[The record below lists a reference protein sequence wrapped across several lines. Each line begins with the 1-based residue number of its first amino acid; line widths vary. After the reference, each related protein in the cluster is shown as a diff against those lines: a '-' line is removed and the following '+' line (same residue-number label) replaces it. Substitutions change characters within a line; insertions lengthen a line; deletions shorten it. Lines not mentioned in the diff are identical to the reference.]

1 NLRRKGH
8 CSFGGRPRTFLEYHS
23 LKILHLPAIPPS
35 PHRRSA
41 ATRHQN
47 MADEDLSWDF
57 NSTGDGSV
65 SLDGQ
70 DIVLSEHLHKLC
82 DGVTRRSITEDTTLV
97 PLYDFQAPDVDNV
110 LLENLT
116 GVCRYSIQCQ
126 LLLDGDHGMEPFPPT
141 ASLTKHGFHLRL
153 TFNKLLFAP
162 VIRFVCNFVILD
174 KDDPTR
180 AEVLPVALEWHFN
193 DYNGPDSG
201 IRDYRHSPD
210 GVISFTAGPATVEGI
225 NIAEGNADL
234 GQDAWEVIKLLR
246 SFVSKEERHEVKIKL
261 NMGSAKAPVIAE
273 MEKIF
278 ARLPGG
284 KSSQL
289 PSIGQTE
296 YAAWGSHPNQ
306 VHSQYGGMLRPAKL
320 LSGNAKHPMVSL
332 ECGDTFS
339 TVKEAGVQL
348 AYAAT
353 AAHFEAVEAVKL
365 WASVPHRAKLFSVGY
380 FPVIGVNFRDFP
392 RLGSIKDKIT
402 FRLPNQMTAEF
413 RFQATEAPVERGLGA
428 LHVDYHGAQRD
439 ECRESQG
446 CKFVD
451 ALSQTATN
459 SSGSRHSELSP
470 DFANVWAVLV
480 DNVSGLPP
488 HDAFFQITSEPPSFF
503 SNEQTPYLDIEIK
516 PEMISATFAAQLD
529 TIAELQRGKN
539 ARWHGVLLNQIHDV
553 LDSVDLTQARD
564 AGAVIPPHER
574 AHADRWL
581 RGFVRWNAEQL
592 AVIDGVKKAKGGVI
606 IVMGPAG
613 TGKTL
618 LQQALA
624 VYFYMLGFHILA
636 LAPANSNAD
645 HLATELKNMVD
656 RDARKVNPHARIG
669 TDFCFHRLWPGSRD
683 QRRDGGSHDNDEGGN
698 ARPHLGSLQE
708 LLNGLQEYESQKG
721 TVREHGVVHAVIGA
735 AAAEELVLSV
745 RLRNDNGVSVGDV
758 LNPWDL
764 LRDFLRQYKI
774 PDIRL
779 SLLAKS
785 NVKVLDKY
793 RFAYR
798 ACKGHIVGL
807 NRFMITTTTTAR
819 SSDMTQNW
827 YEPKST
833 YGVPRVGVI
842 VFVDEAAKD
851 LESQCWAGVV
861 CDKWAASVSG
871 LVMFGDDKQLRP
883 TNTCSRGTV
892 TFNAFNDRLNIDLP
906 SRLVREGFPVYHLL
920 EQRRMHRAI
929 SAFPNRHVYNNKL
942 RDGPGTDAGLDEK
955 LPGLKQVLINIQA
968 DHGIRDQSERKAY
981 KYAANDAMA
990 RLHWVEVQH
999 GERVRNPATQSI
1011 CVHEHVDVFFAKIYP
1026 SLRDYFRRSGK
1037 KLSDNVMVICAYG
1050 FALHQY
1056 HDRIRHL
1063 LRNSEYQP
1071 SDMPRVITVDGSQGN
1086 EAPIVIFDGSLQ
1098 RGDERNIGF
1107 MSDLGRVNVA
1117 ITRAKDVLWII
1128 GGSMSLPHS
1137 SRHTTTRSLPLLT
1150 KYKRMLDAL
1159 GHVHR
1164 FM

>member
-1 NLRRKGH
+1 
-8 CSFGGRPRTFLEYHS
+8 
-23 LKILHLPAIPPS
+23 
-35 PHRRSA
+35 
-41 ATRHQN
+41 
-47 MADEDLSWDF
+47 MADEDFSWDSD
-57 NSTGDGSV
+57 STGDGSV

-70 DIVLSEHLHKLC
+70 DTVLYEHLHTLC
-82 DGVTRRSITEDTTLV
+82 DGVTRRPITDDTTLV
-97 PLYDFQAPDVDNV
+97 PLYDFQADNVDNV

-116 GVCRYSIQCQ
+116 GVCRCSIQCQ
-126 LLLDGDHGMEPFPPT
+126 LLLDGHHGVEPFPAT
-141 ASLTKHGFHLRL
+141 ASLIDHGFHLRL

-162 VIRFVCNFVILD
+162 AIRMVYNFVILD

-193 DYNGPDSG
+193 DYNGPESG

-225 NIAEGNADL
+225 NIAEDDADL
-234 GQDAWEVIKLLR
+234 GQDAWKVIKILR
-246 SFVSKEERHEVKIKL
+246 SFVSEDERHELKIKL
-261 NMGSAKAPVIAE
+261 NMSSVKAPVVAE
-273 MEKIF
+273 LEKIF

-284 KSSQL
+284 RGSQL

-296 YAAWGSHPNQ
+296 YAAWGSHPDR

-332 ECGDTFS
+332 ECHDTFS

-353 AAHFEAVEAVKL
+353 AAHFETVEAVNL
-365 WASVPHRAKLFSVGY
+365 WASVPHRARLFLVGS
-380 FPVIGVNFRDFP
+380 FAVIGVNFSKFP
-392 RLGSIKDKIT
+392 RLGSMKNEIT

-413 RFQATEAPVERGLGA
+413 RFQTRGTPIEHGLRT
-428 LHVDYHGAQRD
+428 LHVSDHDAHTCD
-439 ECRESQG
+439 ERRESQDREI
-446 CKFVD
+446 VD
-451 ALSQTATN
+451 AVFQSATK
-459 SSGSRHSELSP
+459 SSGSRDSDLSV
-470 DFANVWAVLV
+470 DFTNVWAVLV
-480 DNVSGLPP
+480 ENVSGLPP
-488 HDAFFQITSEPPSFF
+488 HDAFFQVTSEPLSFIGD
-503 SNEQTPYLDIEIK
+503 EQMLLRRTSYFDVQIK
-516 PEMISATFAAQLD
+516 PETISATYAAQLD
-529 TIAELQRGKN
+529 TVAELQRGKN
-539 ARWHGVLLNQIHDV
+539 ARWHGVLLNQIHNV
-553 LDSVDLTQARD
+553 LDSVDLTQAKD
-564 AGAVIPPHER
+564 AGAVIPPHVR

-592 AVIDGVKKAKGGVI
+592 AVIDGVKSAKGGVI

-624 VYFYMLGFHILA
+624 VYFYMLGFHVLA

-645 HLATELKNMVD
+645 HLATELKKMAD
-656 RDARKVNPHARIG
+656 RDAHKVNPQARIG

-683 QRRDGGSHDNDEGGN
+683 QRRDGDSRDNDEV
-698 ARPHLGSLQE
+698 RTHLGSLRE
-708 LLNGLQEYESQKG
+708 LLNGLEEFQSQKG
-721 TVREHGVVHAVIGA
+721 TVREHGVVHAVIRA
-735 AAAEELVLSV
+735 AEAEELVLSV
-745 RLRNDNGVSVGDV
+745 RLRNDNGVPVGDV

-764 LRDFLRQYKI
+764 LRDFLRQYRN

-779 SLLAKS
+779 NLLAKS
-785 NVKVLDKY
+785 NVKALDTY

-798 ACKGHIVGL
+798 ACKGHIIGL

-819 SSDMTQNW
+819 SGDMTQNW

-861 CDKWAASVSG
+861 CDKWATSVSG

-883 TNTCSRGTV
+883 TNTCSRGAV
-892 TFNAFNDRLNIDLP
+892 TFNAFNHRLNIDLP
-906 SRLVREGFPVYHLL
+906 SRLVREGFPVYRLL

-929 SAFPNRHVYNNKL
+929 SAFPNRHIYNSKL
-942 RDGPGTDAGLDEK
+942 RDGPGTDADLDEK
-955 LPGLKQVLINIQA
+955 FPGLKQVLINIQA
-968 DHGIRDQSERKAY
+968 DHGIPNRSERHIY
-981 KYAANDAMA
+981 KHVATDAMA
-990 RLHWVEVQH
+990 RLHWVEVH
-999 GERVRNPATQSI
+999 GKRIRNPASQSI
-1011 CVHEHVDVFFAKIYP
+1011 CVDKHVDVFFAKIYP
-1026 SLRDYFRRSGK
+1026 SLRDYFGGSGK
-1037 KLSDNVMVICAYG
+1037 KLNENVMVICAYG

-1063 LRNSEYQP
+1063 LRDSEFQP
-1071 SDMPRVITVDGSQGN
+1071 SDMPRVFTVDGSQGN

-1098 RGDERNIGF
+1098 RGDERSIGF

-1128 GGSMSLPHS
+1128 GGSMSLHCN
-1137 SRHTTTRSLPLLT
+1137 SRDTATRSLPLLT
-1150 KYKRMLDAL
+1150 KYKRDLDAL

-1164 FM
+1164 FV